1 MGPPEIAGIELE
13 SVVWPQGQHSFAPRS
28 LRWNSEHFRSVK
40 GLLKAAPGKIPQEA
54 ELELV
59 A

>member
-1 MGPPEIAGIELE
+1 MHIRKGVTGI
-13 SVVWPQGQHSFAPRS
+13 APRS

-40 GLLKAAPGKIPQEA
+40 GLLKAAPGKIQQEA

>member
-1 MGPPEIAGIELE
+1 MGPPEITVSELE
-13 SVVWPQGQHSFAPRS
+13 NAYSQRHRSLALQS
-28 LRWNSEHFRSVK
+28 LRWNSGHFRLVK